1 MAKRLLTVLFL
12 AILRP
17 ACAGAEGYAQ
27 GEFMPI
33 EQADKSWGHTAF
45 SDLKFKKASPDQ
57 RASLVVD
64 LIRSKKLEGA
74 SLQAVGKLL
83 GAPDGYFLDDTI
95 PAYLLGSRK
104 PGEKKDAWQIIFV
117 PNEERTKV
125 IEIKIHKNCCYKE
138 AALE

>member
-12 AILRP
+12 TVLLP
-17 ACAGAEGYAQ
+17 AYAATGEDYVQ
-27 GEFMPI
+27 GEFMPL

-45 SDLKFKKASPDQ
+45 SELKFKKASPDQ
-57 RASLVVD
+57 RAALIVD

-74 SLQAVGKLL
+74 RLQTVRKLL
-83 GAPDGYFLDDTI
+83 GPPDGYFLDDSI

-104 PGEKKDAWQIIFV
+104 PGEKKDVWQIIFI

-138 AALE
+138 D